1 MPKLTHCFKAHSSI
15 IDLKVLENNTIIYST
30 TNSGIRVIDRD
41 DCSVFSNFLPEE
53 LNKNS
58 MTTFSPDGKLVA
70 LINKNIISIMLLETQ
85 KIIKKIQI
93 PDEKVDVIHFDYS
106 SNYLLVGTNE
116 GRVLQ
121 YRYNSNTQI
130 SRLCSFPHHLPD
142 EKPQKVKDN
151 FVSAITS
158 FKETVACSGYGGTI
172 FVMHLHAR
180 DKRVIISRSRAKIQ
194 TLCFL
199 DEKRLISGD
208 IDGVLEVI
216 DLNNPKQIR
225 RLNVPF
231 TKIKHIIPM
240 PNREYILVASD
251 KNFISL
257 INITTLKVVDNKYL
271 ELEGKIKH
279 LINKDNKSILVVLQD
294 SSVQNIE
301 LLHLEKLRSLIHSDK
316 LYQAYKLLLKAPMLR
331 NSEEE
336 RELETKYK
344 EIIEQTIHL
353 MLQGDQHRAKEIINN
368 LRNIPS
374 KKDEIDLIFTAFKHY
389 KKFQLMFH
397 EQKLNIAYSM
407 CDRYPALKYTREYRS
422 MEKSWYEKF
431 IKAEKEMRLSNI
443 KSARALLNDYILVA
457 SKRTLIQFILYKNK
471 EFIGFLR
478 AIENKEFQQIT
489 DLAKEHQTFTSL
501 HHYKSLNEEM
511 KNSILE
517 AQELIKIGNT
527 HLAQVLIDKLEDNIK
542 YESVAQTLQEQCN
555 EVQKLYTLYNNDEL
569 RKCYTLLDTNDFLK
583 HIDLGKHLEEKWN
596 HLINRCEKHALK
608 GQLDSVETLLKELR
622 QVTSRSERVGD
633 LLRLA
638 SQRKILYFLQQKK
651 YTSTRENIYKYI
663 DIFGPDTELD
673 ALIKKYKQLSHA
685 DIELTEQQERRK
697 PRDYWLF
704 C

>member
-1 MPKLTHCFKAHSSI
+1 MPKITHCFKAHSSI
-15 IDLKVLENNTIIYST
+15 IDLKVLENDTIIYST
-30 TNSGIRVIDRD
+30 TNSGIRIIDKD
-41 DCSVFSNFLPEE
+41 DYSVFTNFLPEE

-58 MTTFSPDGKLVA
+58 MTTFSPNGKLVA
-70 LINKNIISIMLLETQ
+70 FINKNIISIMLLETQ
-85 KIIKKIQI
+85 KIIKKIEI
-93 PDEKVDVIHFDYS
+93 PDERIDVVHFDYS

-116 GRVLQ
+116 GRILQ

-142 EKPQKVKDN
+142 EKPQKIKDN
-151 FVSAITS
+151 FVSAIAS
-158 FKETVACSGYGGTI
+158 FKETIACSGYGGTI
-172 FVMHLHAR
+172 FVTHLHAR
-180 DKRVIISRSRAKIQ
+180 DKKVLISRSRVKIQ

-199 DEKRLISGD
+199 DKNKLISGD

-216 DLNNPKQIR
+216 DLNRPKQIR

-231 TKIKHIIPM
+231 VNIKHIIPM

-257 INITTLKVVDNKYL
+257 INIKTLKVVDNKYL

-279 LINKDNKSILVVLQD
+279 LIKKDDKSILVVLQD

-301 LLHLEKLRSLIHSDK
+301 LLHLEKLRSLIDSNK

-331 NSEEE
+331 NSKEEQ
-336 RELETKYK
+336 ELETKYE

-353 MLQGDQHRAKEIINN
+353 MLQGDQHRAKELVYN
-368 LRNIPS
+368 LRTIPA

-407 CDRYPALKYTREYRS
+407 CNKYPALKYTREYES
-422 MEKSWYEKF
+422 MEKRWHEQF
-431 IKAEKEMRLSNI
+431 LKAEKEIQLKNRE
-443 KSARALLNDYILVA
+443 SARVLLNDYMLVS

-478 AIENKEFQQIT
+478 AIENKKFQEIT
-489 DLAKEHQTFTSL
+489 NLAKENQTFTSL
-501 HHYKSLNEEM
+501 HHYKSLNKEIE
-511 KNSILE
+511 NSILE
-517 AQELIKIGNT
+517 AQNLIKIGNT
-527 HLAQVLIDKLEDNIK
+527 HLAQVLIDRLEENPK
-542 YESVAQTLQEQCN
+542 YESIAYTLQEQCDD
-555 EVQKLYTLYNNDEL
+555 VKKLYSLYNNDEI
-569 RKCYTLLDTNDFLK
+569 RKCYQLLDTNDFLK
-583 HIDLGKHLEEKWN
+583 HINLGEYLEEEWN
-596 HLINRCEKHALK
+596 HLINKCEKHALK
-608 GQLDSVETLLKELR
+608 GQLDSVEALLKELR
-622 QVTSRSERVGD
+622 QVTSRSDRIGD

-638 SQRKILYFLQQKK
+638 YQRKILYFLQQEE
-651 YTSTRENIYKYI
+651 YTSAQKDIYKYI

-673 ALIKKYKQLSHA
+673 PLIKEYKKHSHSK
-685 DIELTEQQERRK
+685 IELTEQQARRK